1 MVHIDTDAV
10 TTISYSIHVYFLTRR
25 VLRKSASKVF
35 AEVMGR
41 FFPYKFKARSDT
53 RSIKVVIAPFSFF
66 LII

>member
-1 MVHIDTDAV
+1 MDTDAV

-25 VLRKSASKVF
+25 VLRK
-35 AEVMGR
+35 R

-53 RSIKVVIAPFSFF
+53 RSIEVVIAPFSVF